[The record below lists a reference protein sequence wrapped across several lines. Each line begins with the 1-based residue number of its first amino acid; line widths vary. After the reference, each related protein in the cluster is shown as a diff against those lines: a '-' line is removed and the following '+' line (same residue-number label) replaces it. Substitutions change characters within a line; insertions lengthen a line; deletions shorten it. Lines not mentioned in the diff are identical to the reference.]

1 MLDLTPTSC
10 KVNDLFIR
18 ESLARA
24 EQHHALTRNTAS
36 AGKQPVARQVIR
48 LPRISLFTRVFHLR
62 PRPA

>member
-24 EQHHALTRNTAS
+24 EQHHALTRNTVS
-36 AGKQPVARQVIR
+36 AGKQPVAKQAIQT
-48 LPRISLFTRVFHLR
+48 PRISLFARLVHLL